1 MGVILSSTQC
11 KAWILNITP
20 KRCATIFTHGLIQ
33 FIIIFLGTVIVPC
46 IIYIFIEYLEFRRKK
61 QDMKSYSV

>member
-1 MGVILSSTQC
+1 M
-11 KAWILNITP
+11 
-20 KRCATIFTHGLIQ
+20 FTHGLIQ